1 MKKFKDEEM
10 PMMTDLELSSF
21 VGGMLRDEGFTFNK
35 FKNWLTSIFGKF
47 SYVWEKNTR
56 KRGYK

>member
-21 VGGMLRDEGFTFNK
+21 VGRMLRDEGFTFNK
-35 FKNWLTSIFGKF
+35 FKNWLTSIFG
-47 SYVWEKNTR
+47 
-56 KRGYK
+56 

>member
-1 MKKFKDEEM
+1 
-10 PMMTDLELSSF
+10 MTDLELSSF

-35 FKNWLTSIFGKF
+35 FKNWLTSIFGQF

>member
-35 FKNWLTSIFGKF
+35 FKNWLTSIFGQF
-47 SYVWEKNTR
+47 SYVWEKSTR